1 MPNFIIY
8 IVEES
13 YKDYSIE
20 NSIVKEAGGELRF
33 ASCRT
38 EEDICNQCHDANAL
52 LLRQTPVGERVFRTL
67 KNLKIISRYG
77 SGYDNVDVKAATEA
91 GVMVTIVPDYCTG
104 EVADHTIALLLAA
117 IRKIPQRDR
126 LVRQGH
132 WDISSDMPVFR
143 TEGKILG
150 LVGYG
155 RTARE
160 VRKRLGGF
168 PFRFVACDPYIDRN
182 IFYEDNT
189 LSLDLQNLLL
199 VSHYVSIHLPLTEE
213 THHLFNIETFKMMRR
228 DAILI
233 NTSRGG
239 VVNLKDLDCALKEG
253 LIRGAALD
261 VFEEEPFDI
270 KGPLRE
276 LDSVILSD
284 HSAWYSEES
293 LAELQ
298 RRTALEAVNYLCGR
312 IPENPVNPEVLTVK
326 RVIVERKRWAKQAEE
341 KLIYTP
347 AFNYLCTGN
356 ISQHQI

>member
-1 MPNFIIY
+1 MPKFIVY
-8 IVEES
+8 VVEES

-20 NSIVKEAGGELRF
+20 HSIITGAGGELRF
-33 ASCRT
+33 ASCHT
-38 EEDICNQCHDANAL
+38 EEDICEQCYDANAL
-52 LLRQTPVGERVFRTL
+52 LLRQTPVGARVFRTL

-77 SGYDNVDVKAATEA
+77 SGYDNVDIKAATEA

-104 EVADHTIALLLAA
+104 EVADHTIALLFAA

-132 WDISSDMPVFR
+132 WDISSEMPVFR
-143 TEGKILG
+143 TNGKIVG

-160 VRKRLGGF
+160 VRRRLGGF
-168 PFRFVACDPYIDRN
+168 PFRFVACDPYIDRK

-189 LSLDLQNLLL
+189 LCLDLNNLLL

-213 THHLFNIETFKMMRR
+213 THHLFNIDTFKMMRR
-228 DAILI
+228 NAILI

-239 VVNLKDLDCALKEG
+239 VVNLKDLVVALKEG
-253 LIRGAALD
+253 LIGGAALD
-261 VFEEEPFDI
+261 VFEDEPFDI
-270 KGPLRE
+270 TCPLRE

-298 RRTALEAVNYLCGR
+298 RRTALEAVNYLCGK
-312 IPENPVNPEVLTVK
+312 IPENPVNPEVLAIKSVA
-326 RVIVERKRWAKQAEE
+326 IERKKWAQRTE
-341 KLIYTP
+341 KKFIY
-347 AFNYLCTGN
+347 NVRG
-356 ISQHQI
+356 